1 MDWGDCFVTPMKI
14 GIPRND
20 AAQSMKQFFLFV
32 RKEFLHVTR
41 DRKTLL
47 ILFGM
52 PVVQVLLFGFVL
64 SNEIKDTRI
73 IIVDY
78 AHDAASQ
85 KLTAKIEASNYF
97 DLEKNV
103 LTHEQIEQ
111 TFLEGKIKAA
121 VIFPANFNEDLNHQ
135 KTAQIQIITDGT
147 DINTA
152 NLVSAYLGAIISDFQ
167 MNLIPAGSV
176 VYRVTPEIRML
187 YNPQLQGAPNFV
199 PGVMAM
205 VLLLVCVMMTAIAI
219 VREKERGTMEVLLVS
234 PFRPSWII
242 LSKAAPYLL
251 LSLLDL
257 TAILLLSVYALDLPI
272 KGSILLLMAESALFI
287 LTCLTLGILI
297 SIQTDSQVV
306 AMMISLL
313 GMLLPTL
320 LLSGFMFPVEN
331 MPMILQIISNV
342 VPSRWYYIIVKEVM
356 IKGAGFGAVWKETLI
371 LASMTLIL
379 FLISMKRFKIRLQ

>member
-1 MDWGDCFVTPMKI
+1 
-14 GIPRND
+14 
-20 AAQSMKQFFLFV
+20 MKQFFLFV
-32 RKEFLHVTR
+32 HKEFLHVTR

-52 PVVQVLLFGFVL
+52 PVIQVLLFGFVL

-78 AHDAASQ
+78 AQDVASQ
-85 KLTAKIEASNYF
+85 QLTAKIEASNYF
-97 DLEKNV
+97 DLEKHV
-103 LTHEQIEQ
+103 LSQEQIEE

-121 VIFPANFNEDLNHQ
+121 VVFPVGFYQDLLHE
-135 KTAQIQIITDGT
+135 KTAQVQIITDGT
-147 DINTA
+147 DVNTS
-152 NLVSAYLGAIISDFQ
+152 NLVSAYLGAIIYDYQLTMLPTGS
-167 MNLIPAGSV
+167 AG
-176 VYRVTPEIRML
+176 YRINPEIRML
-187 YNPQLQGAPNFV
+187 YNPQLKGAPNFV

-242 LSKAAPYLL
+242 LSKAAPYLF

-272 KGSILLLMAESALFI
+272 KGSMLLLMMESALFI

-331 MPMILQIISNV
+331 MPVILQLISNI

-356 IKGAGFGAVWKETLI
+356 IKGAGFAAVWKETLI
-371 LASMTLIL
+371 LASMTMIL
-379 FLISMKRFKIRLQ
+379 FMISMKRFKIRLQ